1 MEIKKLIIWA
11 IIWVIALFIAIPK
24 SEGNEINYADK
35 LELPCV
41 IDMVEDE
48 IKRIEEEKVAQELE
62 QERLNLIEQ
71 KEHRQRTKTLSAS
84 RGDFEGRKY
93 RIEKLIVTAYA
104 PFDNKSGICNDGD
117 PTKTSTGTRPD
128 WGTIAVNPKRF
139 PYGTKFYIEG
149 YGYGIASDTGGAMR
163 KNSNKIDLYMD
174 TYEEAIS
181 WGKREVDVIIFEDD
195 NK

>member
-35 LELPCV
+35 LELPSV

-149 YGYGIASDTGGAMR
+149 YGYGVGFDTGGAMR
-163 KNSNKIDLYMD
+163 KNSNKIDIYMD
-174 TYEEAIS
+174 TYEQAIS
-181 WGKREVDVIIFEDD
+181 WGKREIEVIVFEDD
-195 NK
+195 K